1 MILQFSVDG
10 LEMADA
16 PLRIRQAL
24 PYKIRDLSRRT
35 RKESE
40 IYSDSAEYD
49 FEYSDE
55 DCLENE
61 LAELYAYS
69 ETSDLQGCQSS
80 FEHFESSLDSSENWY
95 SLSDVDKKR
104 LICELLEFFEQ
115 KDVVHHSLGTQC
127 ILYILQGKY
136 NECTTL
142 AECLNGSTDNA
153 FLVYECGFLP
163 ILLKQIHLQLQE
175 YRTENRQSD
184 HVEESFAMRMLLNT
198 LYTMMC
204 LIKAAECDSV
214 QKQRSAFF
222 KELSEPMHGYANL
235 GLFMLEMIYSFE
247 KGLSILPIKKITLIF
262 WKYLLSTLG
271 NMEDIAQKKIKIRE
285 ENGLG
290 AWVEPKDLPS
300 SQWHVLQPQ
309 FPDRIPMSEMMED
322 ESENSNLLCPSEDGE
337 HSRRLPWK
345 PKARQADVELYLRT
359 CRQKFLGYQ
368 LEGDSTTMVGLPD
381 SIQEG
386 VKILQQHLYVSHGDL
401 AMRHEDKMC
410 NTPKRNRKIL
420 FFHPPAEDL
429 YRAMLPKMEDYIIA
443 LLKVLL
449 ASASTP
455 LSKAKTGGSLN
466 VLVDVL
472 PEDPNPI
479 EPQRLQKDLNR
490 HKEIIT
496 KAVSASLLLLLKH
509 FRLNHV
515 YQFEFIS
522 QCMFYANCIPLVLK
536 FLNQDMNMY
545 VTAENSIPSL
555 DFPTCLFFIP
565 PPNTGHTIIEPHDT
579 MPDDISPKGM
589 CWRNLFSTVNMLRII
604 QKLTKWRPPR
614 TMMLNV
620 FKSPPILKKTLKIS
634 HWLVHLYVL
643 KLFKLQAKY
652 LGKNWRKANMKILS
666 SIYQHVRH
674 RLLDD
679 WAYGSDLDTRQWEA
693 PTEEQRLKSTLQMYH
708 AMWYRDL
715 LPDTS
720 QLPDLPSHIDD
731 ESTTDDVQK
740 FIDDCQVELP
750 KDFESN
756 YKVWLEREVYDKE
769 HDWDAMLDRFNY
781 NFNCDESST

>member
-1 MILQFSVDG
+1 
-10 LEMADA
+10 MADA

-24 PYKIRDLSRRT
+24 PYKIRELTLNRRT

-55 DCLENE
+55 DSLENE

-69 ETSDLQGCQSS
+69 ETADLQNCQNSY
-80 FEHFESSLDSSENWY
+80 EHFESNLESPENWY
-95 SLSDVDKKR
+95 SLSESGKKR
-104 LICELLEFFEQ
+104 IICELLEFFEQ

-136 NECTTL
+136 NECNTL
-142 AECLNGSTDNA
+142 AECLHSSTENA
-153 FLVYECGFLP
+153 FLVYDCGFLP
-163 ILLKQIHLQLQE
+163 VLLKQIHLQLQE
-175 YRTENRQSD
+175 YKAEFRQSD
-184 HVEESFAMRMLLNT
+184 NVEESFAMRMLLNT

-204 LIKAAECDSV
+204 LIKAAEGENV
-214 QKQRSAFF
+214 MEKKAAFF

-247 KGLSILPIKKITLIF
+247 KGLSILPIKKVCLIF

-271 NMEDIAQKKIKIRE
+271 SMADIAQRKAQIRE
-285 ENGLG
+285 ECGLSE
-290 AWVEPKDLPS
+290 WIEPKDTPTS
-300 SQWHVLQPQ
+300 HWQVLQPQ
-309 FPDRIPMSEMMED
+309 FPEKIPPPEVEEGDNAS
-322 ESENSNLLCPSEDGE
+322 LICPSEDGE
-337 HSRRLPWK
+337 ASRRLPWK
-345 PKARQADVELYLRT
+345 PKARQTDIELYLRT
-359 CRQKFLGYQ
+359 CRKKFLGYQ
-368 LEGDSTTMVGLPD
+368 LEGDCTTMVGLPE

-401 AMRHEDKMC
+401 AMKHEEKMC
-410 NTPKRNRKIL
+410 NTPKRNRTIL
-420 FFHPPAEDL
+420 YHHPPAESL

-455 LSKAKTGGSLN
+455 LSKAKTSGSLN
-466 VLVDVL
+466 VLADVL
-472 PEDPNPI
+472 PEDPNPV

-536 FLNQDMNMY
+536 FLNQDMNMF

-565 PPNTGHTIIEPHDT
+565 PPFRHAIIDTHDT
-579 MPDDISPKGM
+579 MPDEATPKAM
-589 CWRNLFSTVNMLRII
+589 CWRNLFSTINMLRII

-634 HWLVHLYVL
+634 HWMVHLYVL

-693 PTEEQRLKSTLQMYH
+693 PMEEQKLKATLQMYH
-708 AMWYRDL
+708 AMWYRHL

-720 QLPDLPSHIDD
+720 QLPDLPVHIDD
-731 ESTTDDVQK
+731 EATTDDVQK
-740 FIDDCQVELP
+740 FIDSCDVELP

-756 YKVWLEREVYDKE
+756 YQGWLETEVYGKQ
-769 HDWDAMLDRFNY
+769 HDWDALLERYNY
-781 NFNCDESST
+781 KFDVDLPS